1 MYSVL
6 TAYDVAVEWFCRSS
20 CGFHDTMH
28 LSFTKTESSFCT
40 MPGPLCMVIRRYS
53 CIWTS
58 TPGQPCYRFMGFFP
72 MHTWGFLTPHVRT
85 FENQNSTQE
94 PLIEFDHLLNEN
106 FLGFHKFTDYR
117 KFHESTN
124 YFVNLQKEKTS
135 LKARKSAVPSSWS
148 WRLAWSCLSWCE
160 L

>member
-40 MPGPLCMVIRRYS
+40 MPRPLCMVIRRYS
-53 CIWTS
+53 CIWTAR
-58 TPGQPCYRFMGFFP
+58 PGQPFYRFMGFFSL
-72 MHTWGFLTPHVRT
+72 HTLGFLNHQMRI
-85 FENQNSTQE
+85 FENQNSTQK

-106 FLGFHKFTDYR
+106 VLGFHKFTGYR
-117 KFHESTN
+117 KFYESIN
-124 YFVNLQKEKTS
+124 YFVNLQKGKTL
-135 LKARKSAVPSSWS
+135 LKARRSAVPSSLS
-148 WRLAWSCLSWCE
+148 WRLA
-160 L
+160 